1 MTEIGKIIAWNL
13 KKIRTERN
21 MTLGQLSSVSKIS
34 KAMLAEIEKGNSN
47 PTINTI
53 LKIANGLNVP
63 YTSLMEEIESSATLV
78 RKCDAVMQSE
88 ETKHYRI
95 YCYFKTDHTRNF
107 EIFYAELDGKCSNVS
122 IGHSPKS
129 QEFIFVISGE
139 LTIEV
144 GEKKLSVNERDGLT
158 FASSS
163 EHIYSNVQNE
173 TARFM
178 IINYYPL

>member
-1 MTEIGKIIAWNL
+1 MTEIGKVIAWNL
-13 KKIRTERN
+13 KKFRTERN
-21 MTLGQLSSVSKIS
+21 LTLGQLSSVSGIS

-53 LKIANGLNVP
+53 LKIANGLNIP
-63 YTSLMEEIESSATLV
+63 YTSLMEEIESNTTLV
-78 RKCDAVMQSE
+78 RKNDAIMQSE

-107 EIFYAELDGKCSNVS
+107 EIFYAELDGKSSNVS

-129 QEFIFVISGE
+129 QEFIYVISGE
-139 LTIEV
+139 LTIEGGGKSFTV
-144 GEKKLSVNERDGLT
+144 TERDALT

-163 EHIYSNVQNE
+163 EHVYSNIQNK
-173 TARFM
+173 TVKFM

>member
-1 MTEIGKIIAWNL
+1 MAKTGEIIAWNL
-13 KKIRTERN
+13 KKLRTQRN
-21 MTLGQLSSVSKIS
+21 LTLGQLSSVCNIS

-63 YTSLMEEIESSATLV
+63 YTSLMEEIENNTTLV
-78 RKCDAVMQSE
+78 LKNDAIMQSE

-107 EIFYAELDGKCSNVS
+107 EIFYAELDGKSSNAS

-129 QEFIFVISGE
+129 QEFIFVMSGE
-139 LTIEV
+139 LVIEV
-144 GEKKLSVNERDGLT
+144 GGESFTMTERDALT
-158 FASSS
+158 FASSR
-163 EHIYSNVQNE
+163 EHVYLNNREE